1 MKPLCSVILHN
12 SVFDYTFAGFVSL
25 DGYHNIITK
34 LRPQNKNGGGKI
46 KTGVGSLCIGISEK
60 YDYKIN
66 EKICDLKLT
75 NVEAV
80 AANIKINNT
89 FFSRGRRDGNGYHKD
104 GFGRQTLKLC
114 PSILKHTPC

>member
-1 MKPLCSVILHN
+1 MILHN
-12 SVFDYTFAGFVSL
+12 SVFDYTFVSL

-34 LRPQNKNGGGKI
+34 LRPQNKNW
-46 KTGVGSLCIGISEK
+46 VALYISEK

-89 FFSRGRRDGNGYHKD
+89 YFFPLTEGWQWLWKTDIKSGATGLIY
-104 GFGRQTLKLC
+104 LKKIQPIFFVYL
-114 PSILKHTPC
+114 

>member
-1 MKPLCSVILHN
+1 MILHN
-12 SVFDYTFAGFVSL
+12 SVFDYTFVSL

-34 LRPQNKNGGGKI
+34 LRPQNKNG
-46 KTGVGSLCIGISEK
+46 VALYISEK

-89 FFSRGRRDGNGYHKD
+89 FFSRWRRDGNG
-104 GFGRQTLKLC
+104 FGRQTSSLVQQG
-114 PSILKHTPC
+114 

>member
-12 SVFDYTFAGFVSL
+12 SVFDYTFVSL

-34 LRPQNKNGGGKI
+34 LRPHNKNGGG
-46 KTGVGSLCIGISEK
+46 VALYISEK

-80 AANIKINNT
+80 AANIKINNS
-89 FFSRGRRDGNGYHKD
+89 FFPADGGMAMA
-104 GFGRQTLKLC
+104 
-114 PSILKHTPC
+114 ILRTDLEDRHQVWCNRAI

>member
-1 MKPLCSVILHN
+1 MVN
-12 SVFDYTFAGFVSL
+12 
-25 DGYHNIITK
+25 YHNIITK
-34 LRPQNKNGGGKI
+34 LRPHNKNGGG
-46 KTGVGSLCIGISEK
+46 VALYISEK

-89 FFSRGRRDGNGYHKD
+89 NL
-104 GFGRQTLKLC
+104 TLM
-114 PSILKHTPC
+114 SIYKNVSKIMKE